1 MDLQLEGKGFLVL
14 GASRGLGRAVAEALA
29 GEGAHVLLGAR
40 KAETI
45 AAVASEL
52 GERAAGIALDVG
64 APDVDAVASAVAEH
78 LPSLDGILVNSGGP
92 PPGAA
97 MSVTDEQWD
106 AAYRMLVT
114 GPMALLRALVPTM
127 ADPGAVLWIT
137 SSSVRQPIP
146 GLDTSNLLR
155 PGIAALVKSLA
166 RELGPRVRLNSLAP
180 GRFDTDRVRELDGG
194 RAEKAGIPV
203 EEQQAKTAAAIPA
216 GRYGEPAELGRLAAF
231 LLSPA
236 ASYVSG
242 TAIQIDGGLV
252 TAVP

>member
-1 MDLQLEGKGFLVL
+1 
-14 GASRGLGRAVAEALA
+14 
-29 GEGAHVLLGAR
+29 
-40 KAETI
+40 
-45 AAVASEL
+45 VASEL

-194 RAEKAGIPV
+194 RAAKAGVSV
-203 EEQQAKTAAAIPA
+203 EEQQAKTAATIPL
-216 GRYGEPAELGRLAAF
+216 GRYGEPAELGQLAAF

-242 TAIQIDGGLV
+242 AAFQIDGGLV